1 MFKIPS
7 DYVKD
12 FLSLLYEINDLNKQS
27 DINHYKTD
35 LCIEFIIV
43 KFLFTKIHFS
53 YHMTRF
59 PNSKL
64 CKIYSRTP
72 QLDEKRQ

>member
-12 FLSLLYEINDLNKQS
+12 FLSLLYDINDLNKQS
-27 DINHYKTD
+27 DINHYKIYRVNN
-35 LCIEFIIV
+35 L
-43 KFLFTKIHFS
+43 KFLFTKTHFS
-53 YHMTRF
+53 YHMVHF

>member
-1 MFKIPS
+1 MCKIPS

-35 LCIEFIIV
+35 LCI
-43 KFLFTKIHFS
+43 S
-53 YHMTRF
+53 
-59 PNSKL
+59 
-64 CKIYSRTP
+64 C
-72 QLDEKRQ
+72 

>member
-1 MFKIPS
+1 MEKFWICDMFKIPS

-35 LCIEFIIV
+35 LCITISLKEVLYII
-43 KFLFTKIHFS
+43 
-53 YHMTRF
+53 
-59 PNSKL
+59 
-64 CKIYSRTP
+64 
-72 QLDEKRQ
+72 D

>member
-12 FLSLLYEINDLNKQS
+12 FLSLLYDINDLNKQS
-27 DINHYKTD
+27 DINHNKTD
-35 LCIEFIIV
+35 LCITI
-43 KFLFTKIHFS
+43 
-53 YHMTRF
+53 YHMVYC

-64 CKIYSRTP
+64 SKIYSRTP

>member
-27 DINHYKTD
+27 DINHDKTVS
-35 LCIEFIIV
+35 C
-43 KFLFTKIHFS
+43 
-53 YHMTRF
+53 
-59 PNSKL
+59 
-64 CKIYSRTP
+64 
-72 QLDEKRQ
+72 